1 MFKRINKDG
10 MEFLE
15 VEDGKINILFSLA
28 TNDISYKI
36 TSEEGRRN
44 LEKLKDRFEVKEV
57 NFTNQI
63 HSNFIINL
71 DEEIDSTKK
80 EADAL
85 ILSRKNEIVGV
96 FTADC
101 VPVVL
106 YDKEKEVIAAVHS
119 GWKGTIAD
127 ISRKVAYQM
136 KDKYDCKNIK
146 VIIGPCVGKCCYQVS
161 EELVTKF
168 KEKYGE
174 NVADG
179 RMLDLKF
186 AIRKQLEDI
195 IKNENIRDLDLCT
208 NCNTDYELHSYRRKM
223 EDSGRLFSFAF
234 IKE

>member
-1 MFKRINKDG
+1 MFKKINKDG

-15 VEDGKINILFSLA
+15 LEDGKINILFSLA
-28 TNDISYKI
+28 TNNVSYKLA
-36 TSEEGRRN
+36 SEEGRIN
-44 LEKLKDRFEVKEV
+44 LEKLKDRFQVKDV

-63 HSNFIINL
+63 HSDLIINL
-71 DEEIDSTKK
+71 DEEIDSTEK